1 MLFLTLID
9 FDLGS
14 DWTAWTQNL
23 VSESFRIRI
32 RCSADG
38 YPLVCLVAY
47 HFTPHVCIFRSYTH
61 GWLGG
66 LLLFFKRSRVFFLC
80 GFWVSMGWMVWI
92 LREEVNRKD
101 GGDWKGRME
110 RIGKGGGNGLV

>member
-38 YPLVCLVAY
+38 VSFSLSGRLLYTACL
-47 HFTPHVCIFRSYTH
+47 HFPFLHARMVGRLYCV
-61 GWLGG
+61 
-66 LLLFFKRSRVFFLC
+66 FFKRSRVFFLS
-80 GFWVSMGWMVWI
+80 GFWVSMGSMGWI

-101 GGDWKGRME
+101 GRDWKGRME